1 MNVERRALGRFALTA
16 VLTLVLLAVLVHSFG
31 GARDFFAA
39 ARRARPSWVALSFAA
54 AVMCTL
60 LTTVRWQWVVAA
72 MGYHLPFRPALE
84 VVLAT
89 WPLAVVT
96 PSRAN
101 DLLRPLAV
109 REWVP
114 LAAGAG
120 GVVAE
125 KAIDLGLLLAVAAA
139 GAAYNGLFTWT
150 GLIALVFLLEVFVV
164 VVVAKRR
171 QWLARLPLLRR
182 RPQTVDELFAAL
194 SAMGRAPARLAS
206 IAGTSLLIRLF
217 TVVVT
222 HTLLVAVGAEVPF
235 VQTLTLWPAAMLVGV
250 APLTLGGMGTRDAAF
265 LALLA
270 ERGTHVDAST
280 VLVATV
286 GYSAVATWSFAVIG
300 LPWMI
305 REALSVRSS
314 KRES

>member
-1 MNVERRALGRFALTA
+1 VRFAATA
-16 VLTLVLLAVLVHSFG
+16 VVTLLLLAILVRSFG
-31 GARDFFAA
+31 GATDFFSAA
-39 ARRARPSWVALSFAA
+39 MRARPAWVAASFAA
-54 AVMCTL
+54 AVACLL
-60 LTTVRWQWVVAA
+60 LTTVRWQLVVAA
-72 MGYHLPFRPALE
+72 MGYRLPFPRALE

-101 DLLRPLAV
+101 DLLRPFAV
-109 REWVP
+109 RDMVP

-139 GAAYNGLFTWT
+139 GAACNGLWTWT
-150 GLIALVFLLEVFVV
+150 GLITLVLLLEVV
-164 VVVAKRR
+164 VVVVVVKRR
-171 QWLARLPLLRR
+171 HWLARLPLLRR
-182 RPQTVDELFAAL
+182 RPQTVDELFEAL
-194 SAMGRAPARLAS
+194 SALGRAPARLAS
-206 IAGTSLLIRLF
+206 IATTSLVLRLF
-217 TVVVT
+217 TVFIT
-222 HTLLVAVGAEVPF
+222 HTLLIAVGAEVPLL
-235 VQTLTLWPAAMLVGV
+235 QTLTLWPAAMLVGV

-286 GYSAVATWSFAVIG
+286 GYSVVGTWSFALIG

-305 REALSVRSS
+305 RETLQVRSQ
-314 KRES
+314 ENVP

>member
-31 GARDFFAA
+31 GATDFFAA

-72 MGYHLPFRPALE
+72 MGYHLPFRRALE

-139 GAAYNGLFTWT
+139 GAAYNGLFAWT

-164 VVVAKRR
+164 VVVVKRR

-206 IAGTSLLIRLF
+206 IAGASLLIRFF

-305 REALSVRSS
+305 REALTVRSS
-314 KRES
+314 KRGS

>member
-1 MNVERRALGRFALTA
+1 VSGRRALWRFAITAILTI
-16 VLTLVLLAVLVHSFG
+16 VLLVVLVRSFG
-31 GARDFFAA
+31 SAADFFAA
-39 ARRARPSWVALSFAA
+39 AGRARPWWVVASFAA
-54 AVMCTL
+54 AVVCTL
-60 LTTVRWQWVVAA
+60 LTTVRWRLVVSA
-72 MGYHLPFRPALE
+72 MGYKLPFRRALE

-109 REWVP
+109 RDLVP
-114 LAAGAG
+114 LAAGTG

-139 GAAYNGLFTWT
+139 GAACNALWTWT
-150 GLIALVFLLEVFVV
+150 GLITGVLLLEVFVV
-164 VVVAKRR
+164 VVVVKRR
-171 QWLARLPLLRR
+171 QWLARLPLVRR
-182 RPQTVDELFAAL
+182 RPQTVDELFEAMSAL
-194 SAMGRAPARLAS
+194 GRAPGRLAS
-206 IAGTSLLIRLF
+206 IATVSLLIRLF
-217 TVVVT
+217 TVIVT
-222 HTLLVAVGAEVPF
+222 HTLLVAVGADVPLP
-235 VQTLTLWPAAMLVGV
+235 QTLTLWPAAMLVGV

-270 ERGTHVDAST
+270 ERGTHVDASS

-286 GYSAVATWSFAVIG
+286 GYSAVAIWSFAVIG

-305 REALSVRSS
+305 RETLAVRSPET
-314 KRES
+314 RA